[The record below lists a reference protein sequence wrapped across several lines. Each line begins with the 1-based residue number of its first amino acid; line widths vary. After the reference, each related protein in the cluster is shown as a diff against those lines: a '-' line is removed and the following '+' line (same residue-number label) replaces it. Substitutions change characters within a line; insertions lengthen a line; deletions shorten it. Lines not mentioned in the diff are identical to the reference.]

1 MKEKEV
7 FGFYLSSHPTT
18 IYKKDNPYCISINEI
33 DNFFDKKVDVLI
45 LVEKI
50 KVINTK
56 NGDKMAFVTG
66 SDETAS
72 KEFILFPKV
81 YKQYESTNIGDLL
94 KIRGRV
100 EKRLDETQ
108 IIVDKI
114 KRLQGDNYEE

>member
-1 MKEKEV
+1 
-7 FGFYLSSHPTT
+7 
-18 IYKKDNPYCISINEI
+18 
-33 DNFFDKKVDVLI
+33 
-45 LVEKI
+45 
-50 KVINTK
+50 
-56 NGDKMAFVTG
+56 MAFVTG